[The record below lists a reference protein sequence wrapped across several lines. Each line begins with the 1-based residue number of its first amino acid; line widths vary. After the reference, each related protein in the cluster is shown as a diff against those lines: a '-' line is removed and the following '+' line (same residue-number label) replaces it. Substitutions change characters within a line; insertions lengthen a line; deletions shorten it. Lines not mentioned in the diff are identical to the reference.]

1 MKSELSVL
9 IIDEN
14 RIRASM
20 IEDGLKDA
28 GCGTITI
35 VSELTGLMR
44 EIESAQP
51 DVIVMD
57 IENTSRDRLEAYF
70 AVSRSVQRPVAMFVD
85 KSNPDWIEAAV
96 DAGVSSYVVDGL
108 RPDRVKPILDVAM
121 SRFNAFRRMQAELEQ
136 ARDAL
141 ASRKVVDR
149 AKGIVMRRNGLSEAE
164 AYDLLR
170 RTAMSQNRKI
180 VDLAESLISAEAL
193 LGGGLLGGDTAGRG
207 VAGSAGSGGGFDP
220 EEDL

>member
-1 MKSELSVL
+1 SW
-9 IIDEN
+9 
-14 RIRASM
+14 M

-149 AKGIVMRRNGLSEAE
+149 AKGIVMRRNGLSEPE